1 MTSFVDVLK
10 KSFLENGQMADLS
23 ISSILMSLISAFIC
37 SMVIFYV
44 YRKFYRGIV
53 YNSSFNILLVLVS
66 IVTSF
71 IVMTISSNIL
81 LSLGMVGAL
90 SIVRFRTAVKDPL
103 DVGFLFFAIA
113 VGITSGAG
121 LYIMSFIATL
131 FISLIYILLVQVRT
145 FTKVYLLIV
154 KYENSVNEEVQKI
167 LKTLKAE
174 LKNKTSIK
182 DTTELTM
189 ELRIKSDN
197 TAYMS
202 QLTSINGV
210 KSAVLVE
217 YTGDFGE

>member
-1 MTSFVDVLK
+1 MTNFVDILK

-23 ISSILMSLISAFIC
+23 IASILMSLISAFLC
-37 SMVIFYV
+37 SMIIYYV
-44 YRKFYRGIV
+44 YRKYYRGIV
-53 YNSSFNILLVLVS
+53 YSSSFNILLVLVS
-66 IVTSF
+66 IVTAF

-103 DVGFLFFAIA
+103 DVGFLFFAIS

-121 LYIMSFIATL
+121 LYILSFIATI
-131 FISLIYILLVQVRT
+131 FISLIYILLVQVKT

-154 KYENSVNEEVQKI
+154 KFENSANEEVQKI
-167 LKTLKAE
+167 LKTLKGE
-174 LKNKTSIK
+174 LKNKTTIK
-182 DTTELTM
+182 DTIELTL
-189 ELRIKSDN
+189 ELRLKGDN
-197 TAYMS
+197 TAFVN
-202 QLTSINGV
+202 QLSSLPGV

>member
-103 DVGFLFFAIA
+103 DIGFLFFAIA

-131 FISLIYILLVQVRT
+131 FISLIYILLVQVKT

>member
-131 FISLIYILLVQVRT
+131 FISLIYILLVQVKT

>member
-1 MTSFVDVLK
+1 MTSFVDILK

-23 ISSILMSLISAFIC
+23 ISSILMSLISAFLC
-37 SMVIFYV
+37 SMVIYYV
-44 YRKFYRGIV
+44 YRKFYRGII
-53 YNSSFNILLVLVS
+53 YSSSFNILLVLVS

-71 IVMTISSNIL
+71 IVLTISSNIL

-121 LYIMSFIATL
+121 LYIMSFIATI
-131 FISLIYILLVQVRT
+131 FISLIYILLVQVKT

-154 KYENSVNEEVQKI
+154 KFENNANEEVQKI

-189 ELRIKSDN
+189 ELRLKSDN
-197 TAYMS
+197 TAFMT
-202 QLTSINGV
+202 QLTSIEGV

>member
-1 MTSFVDVLK
+1 MTSFVDILK
-10 KSFLENGQMADLS
+10 KSFLENGQMTDLS
-23 ISSILMSLISAFIC
+23 ISSILMSLISAFLC
-37 SMVIFYV
+37 SMIIYYI

-66 IVTSF
+66 IVTAF

-121 LYIMSFIATL
+121 LYLMSFIATL
-131 FISLIYILLVQVRT
+131 FISLIYILLVQVKTYTR
-145 FTKVYLLIV
+145 VYLLIV
-154 KYENSVNEEVQKI
+154 KFENAANEEVQKI

-182 DTTELTM
+182 NTTELTL
-189 ELRIKSDN
+189 ELRLKNGN

-202 QLTSINGV
+202 QLSALDGV
-210 KSAVLVE
+210 MSAVLVE

>member
-1 MTSFVDVLK
+1 MINFVDILK

-23 ISSILMSLISAFIC
+23 VVNIFMSLISAFLC
-37 SMVIFYV
+37 SMIIYYV
-44 YRKFYRGIV
+44 YRKFYRGVV
-53 YNSSFNILLVLVS
+53 YSSSFNILLVLVS
-66 IVTSF
+66 VVTSF

-121 LYIMSFIATL
+121 LYILSFIATL
-131 FISLIYILLVQVRT
+131 FISLIYILLVQVKT
-145 FTKVYLLIV
+145 FTKVFLLIV
-154 KYENSVNEEVQKI
+154 KFENIANEDVQKI
-167 LKTLKAE
+167 LKPLKGE
-174 LKNKTSIK
+174 LKNKTTIK
-182 DTTELTM
+182 DTIELTL
-189 ELRIKSDN
+189 ELRIKNDN
-197 TAYMS
+197 TAYMT
-202 QLTSINGV
+202 QLTAIQGV

>member
-1 MTSFVDVLK
+1 MINFVDILK

-23 ISSILMSLISAFIC
+23 VVNIFMSLISAFIC
-37 SMVIFYV
+37 SMIIYYV
-44 YRKFYRGIV
+44 YRKFYRGVV
-53 YNSSFNILLVLVS
+53 YSSSFNILLVLVS
-66 IVTSF
+66 VVTSF

-121 LYIMSFIATL
+121 LYILSFIATL
-131 FISLIYILLVQVRT
+131 FISLIYILLVQVKT
-145 FTKVYLLIV
+145 FTKVFLLIV
-154 KYENSVNEEVQKI
+154 KFENSANEEVQKI
-167 LKTLKAE
+167 LKPLKGE
-174 LKNKTSIK
+174 LKNKTTIK
-182 DTTELTM
+182 DTIELTL
-189 ELRIKSDN
+189 ELRIKKDN
-197 TAYMS
+197 TAYMT
-202 QLTSINGV
+202 QLTAIQGV

>member
-1 MTSFVDVLK
+1 MTSFIDILK

-23 ISSILMSLISAFIC
+23 ISNIMMSLISAFLC
-37 SMVIFYV
+37 SMVIYYI

-53 YNSSFNILLVLVS
+53 YSSSFNILLVLVS
-66 IVTSF
+66 VVTAF

-103 DVGFLFFAIA
+103 DVGFLFFSIA

-131 FISLIYILLVQVRT
+131 FISLIYILLVQVKT
-145 FTKVYLLIV
+145 FTKVFLLIV
-154 KYENSVNEEVQKI
+154 KFENSTNEDVQKI
-167 LKTLKAE
+167 LKPLKTS

-182 DTTELTM
+182 ETTELTL
-189 ELRIKSDN
+189 ELRLKGDN
-197 TAYMS
+197 TAFMT
-202 QLTSINGV
+202 QLTALEGV

>member
-1 MTSFVDVLK
+1 MTSFVDILK
-10 KSFLENGQMADLS
+10 KSFLENGQMTDLS
-23 ISSILMSLISAFIC
+23 ISSILMSLISAFLC
-37 SMVIFYV
+37 SMIIYYI

-66 IVTSF
+66 IVTAF

-121 LYIMSFIATL
+121 LYLMSFIATL
-131 FISLIYILLVQVRT
+131 FISLIYILLVQVKTYTR
-145 FTKVYLLIV
+145 VYLLIV
-154 KYENSVNEEVQKI
+154 KFENAANEEVQKI

-182 DTTELTM
+182 NTTELTL
-189 ELRIKSDN
+189 ELRLKNDN

-202 QLTSINGV
+202 QLSALDGV
-210 KSAVLVE
+210 MSAVLVE

>member
-1 MTSFVDVLK
+1 MTSFVDILK

-37 SMVIFYV
+37 SMIIYYV
-44 YRKFYRGIV
+44 YRKFYRGII
-53 YNSSFNILLVLVS
+53 YSSSFNILLVLVS

-131 FISLIYILLVQVRT
+131 FISLIYILLVQVKT

-154 KYENSVNEEVQKI
+154 KFENSANEEVQKI

-189 ELRIKSDN
+189 ELRLKSDN

-202 QLTSINGV
+202 QLTSIDGV

>member
-1 MTSFVDVLK
+1 MINFVDILK
-10 KSFLENGQMADLS
+10 KSFLENGQMAELS
-23 ISSILMSLISAFIC
+23 IVNIFMSLISAFLC
-37 SMVIFYV
+37 SMIIYYV
-44 YRKFYRGIV
+44 YRKFYRGVV
-53 YNSSFNILLVLVS
+53 YSSSFNILLVLVS

-103 DVGFLFFAIA
+103 DVGFLFFSIA

-121 LYIMSFIATL
+121 LYILSFIATL
-131 FISLIYILLVQVRT
+131 FISFIYILLVQVKT

-154 KYENSVNEEVQKI
+154 KFENSANEDVQKI
-167 LKTLKAE
+167 LKSLKGE
-174 LKNKTSIK
+174 LKNKTTIK
-182 DTTELTM
+182 DTIELTM
-189 ELRIKSDN
+189 ELRIKADN
-197 TAYMS
+197 TAYMT
-202 QLTSINGV
+202 QLTALEGV

>member
-1 MTSFVDVLK
+1 MTNFVDILK

-23 ISSILMSLISAFIC
+23 IATIFLSLISAFLC
-37 SMVIFYV
+37 SMIIYYI

-53 YNSSFNILLVLVS
+53 YSSSFNVLLVLVS
-66 IVTSF
+66 IVTAF

-103 DVGFLFFAIA
+103 DVGFLFFSIA

-121 LYIMSFIATL
+121 LYILSFIATL
-131 FISLIYILLVQVRT
+131 FICLIYILLVQVKT

-154 KYENSVNEEVQKI
+154 KFENSANEEVQRI
-167 LKTLKAE
+167 LKTMKGS
-174 LKNKTSIK
+174 LKNKTTIK
-182 DTTELTM
+182 ETVELTI
-189 ELRIKSDN
+189 ELRLKGEN
-197 TAYMS
+197 TAFMS
-202 QLTSINGV
+202 QLTAVNGV

>member
-1 MTSFVDVLK
+1 MTNFVDILK
-10 KSFLENGQMADLS
+10 KNFLENGQMVDLS
-23 ISSILMSLISAFIC
+23 ITGIFLSLISAFLC
-37 SMVIFYV
+37 SMIIYYV
-44 YRKFYRGIV
+44 YRRFYRGIV
-53 YNSSFNILLVLVS
+53 YSSSFNILLVLVS

-121 LYIMSFIATL
+121 LYILSFIATL
-131 FISLIYILLVQVRT
+131 FISLIYILLVQVKTYSR
-145 FTKVYLLIV
+145 VYLLIV
-154 KYENSVNEEVQKI
+154 KYENESNEEVQKI
-167 LKTLKAE
+167 LSTLKSE

-182 DTTELTM
+182 NTTELTL
-189 ELRIKSDN
+189 ELKMKSDN
-197 TAYMS
+197 TAYMT
-202 QLTSINGV
+202 QLTALDGV
-210 KSAVLVE
+210 MSAVLVE

>member
-1 MTSFVDVLK
+1 MTSFVDILK
-10 KSFLENGQMADLS
+10 KSFLENGQMVDLS
-23 ISSILMSLISAFIC
+23 ISSILMSLISAFLC
-37 SMVIFYV
+37 SMVIYYV
-44 YRKFYRGIV
+44 YRRFYRGIV
-53 YNSSFNILLVLVS
+53 YSSSFNILLVLVS
-66 IVTSF
+66 VVTAF

-131 FISLIYILLVQVRT
+131 FISLIYILLVQVKT
-145 FTKVYLLIV
+145 FTKVYLLII
-154 KYENSVNEEVQKI
+154 KFENSTNEEVQKI
-167 LKTLKAE
+167 LSTLKSE

-182 DTTELTM
+182 DTTELTL
-189 ELRIKSDN
+189 ELRLKSEN
-197 TAYMS
+197 TAFVS
-202 QLTSINGV
+202 QLSALKGV
-210 KSAVLVE
+210 MSAVLVE

>member
-1 MTSFVDVLK
+1 MTNFVDILK

-23 ISSILMSLISAFIC
+23 IATIFLSLISAFLC
-37 SMVIFYV
+37 SMIIYYV

-53 YNSSFNILLVLVS
+53 YSSSFNVLLVLVS

-103 DVGFLFFAIA
+103 DVGFLFFSIA

-121 LYIMSFIATL
+121 LYILSFIATL
-131 FISLIYILLVQVRT
+131 FICLIYILLVQVKT

-154 KYENSVNEEVQKI
+154 KFENSANEDVQRI
-167 LKTLKAE
+167 LKTMKGS
-174 LKNKTSIK
+174 LKNKTTIK
-182 DTTELTM
+182 ETVELTI
-189 ELRIKSDN
+189 ELRLKGEN
-197 TAYMS
+197 TAFMS
-202 QLTSINGV
+202 QLTAVNGV

>member
-1 MTSFVDVLK
+1 MTSFIDILK

-23 ISSILMSLISAFIC
+23 ISNIMMSLISAFLC
-37 SMVIFYV
+37 SMVIY
-44 YRKFYRGIV
+44 YIYSKFYRGIV
-53 YNSSFNILLVLVS
+53 YSSSFNILLVLVS
-66 IVTSF
+66 VVTAF

-103 DVGFLFFAIA
+103 DVGFLFFSIA

-121 LYIMSFIATL
+121 LCIMSFIATL
-131 FISLIYILLVQVRT
+131 FISLIYILLVQVKT
-145 FTKVYLLIV
+145 FTKVFLLIV
-154 KYENSVNEEVQKI
+154 KFENSTNEDVQKI
-167 LKTLKAE
+167 LKPLKTS

-182 DTTELTM
+182 ETTELTL
-189 ELRIKSDN
+189 ELRLKGDN
-197 TAYMS
+197 TAFMT
-202 QLTSINGV
+202 QLTALEGV

>member
-1 MTSFVDVLK
+1 MTSFVDILK

-23 ISSILMSLISAFIC
+23 IAGILMSLISAFLC
-37 SMVIFYV
+37 SMVIYYV
-44 YRKFYRGIV
+44 YRKFYRGII
-53 YNSSFNILLVLVS
+53 YSSSFNILLVLVS

-103 DVGFLFFAIA
+103 DVGFLFFSIA

-131 FISLIYILLVQVRT
+131 FISMIYILLVQVKT

-154 KYENSVNEEVQKI
+154 KFENSANEEVQKI

-182 DTTELTM
+182 ETTELTM
-189 ELRIKSDN
+189 ELRLKGDN
-197 TAYMS
+197 TAYMT
-202 QLTSINGV
+202 QLTAIEGV
-210 KSAVLVE
+210 MSAVLVE

>member
-1 MTSFVDVLK
+1 MTSFIDILK

-23 ISSILMSLISAFIC
+23 IPNIMMSLISAFLC
-37 SMVIFYV
+37 SMVIYYI

-53 YNSSFNILLVLVS
+53 YSSSFNILLVLVS
-66 IVTSF
+66 VVTSF

-103 DVGFLFFAIA
+103 DVGFLFFSIA

-131 FISLIYILLVQVRT
+131 FISFIYILLVQVKT

-154 KYENSVNEEVQKI
+154 KFENSTNEDVQKI
-167 LKTLKAE
+167 LKPLKAS

-182 DTTELTM
+182 ETTELTL
-189 ELRIKSDN
+189 ELRLKGDN
-197 TAYMS
+197 TAFMT
-202 QLTSINGV
+202 QLTALEGV

>member
-1 MTSFVDVLK
+1 
-10 KSFLENGQMADLS
+10 MADLS
-23 ISSILMSLISAFIC
+23 IASILMSLISAFLC
-37 SMVIFYV
+37 SMIIYYI

-53 YNSSFNILLVLVS
+53 YSSSFNILLVLVS
-66 IVTSF
+66 IVTAF

-103 DVGFLFFAIA
+103 DVGFLFFAIS

-121 LYIMSFIATL
+121 LYILSFIATI
-131 FISLIYILLVQVRT
+131 FISLIYILLVQVKT

-154 KYENSVNEEVQKI
+154 KFENNANEEVQKI
-167 LKTLKAE
+167 LKTLKGQ
-174 LKNKTSIK
+174 LKNKTTIK
-182 DTTELTM
+182 DTIELTL
-189 ELRIKSDN
+189 ELRLKGDN
-197 TAYMS
+197 TAFLT
-202 QLTSINGV
+202 QLSSLPGV

>member
-1 MTSFVDVLK
+1 MTNFVDILK

-23 ISSILMSLISAFIC
+23 ITSILMSLISAFLC
-37 SMVIFYV
+37 SMIVYYV
-44 YRKFYRGIV
+44 YRKYYRGIV
-53 YNSSFNILLVLVS
+53 YSSSFNILLVLVS
-66 IVTSF
+66 IVTAF

-103 DVGFLFFAIA
+103 DVGFLFFAIS

-121 LYIMSFIATL
+121 LYILSFIATI
-131 FISLIYILLVQVRT
+131 FISLIYILLVQVKT

-154 KYENSVNEEVQKI
+154 KFENSANEEVQKI
-167 LKTLKAE
+167 LKTLKGE
-174 LKNKTSIK
+174 LKNKTTIK
-182 DTTELTM
+182 DTIELTL
-189 ELRIKSDN
+189 ELRLKGDN
-197 TAYMS
+197 TAYMT
-202 QLTSINGV
+202 QLSALPGV

>member
-1 MTSFVDVLK
+1 MTSFVDILK
-10 KSFLENGQMADLS
+10 KSFLENGQMTDLS
-23 ISSILMSLISAFIC
+23 LSSILMSLISAFLC
-37 SMVIFYV
+37 SMIIYTI

-66 IVTSF
+66 IVTAF

-103 DVGFLFFAIA
+103 DVGFLFFSIA

-121 LYIMSFIATL
+121 LYLMSFIATI
-131 FISLIYILLVQVRT
+131 FISLIYILLVHVKTYTR
-145 FTKVYLLIV
+145 VYLLIV
-154 KYENSVNEEVQKI
+154 KFENAANEEVQKI
-167 LKTLKAE
+167 LKTLKTE

-182 DTTELTM
+182 NTTELTL
-189 ELRIKSDN
+189 ELRLKNDN

-202 QLTSINGV
+202 QLSALDGV
-210 KSAVLVE
+210 MSAVLVE